1 MRKAFFLLAAAA
13 VVATPASARPP
24 REQSPTPINL
34 FAEIGAGVSD
44 DAAVMAAA
52 AHPLGTLSN
61 PVRVGGPA
69 GERTYLARLRC
80 ADGSAPQVGARAA
93 GGVGAFGS
101 VTAAYALDCGIAAPG
116 KIEVVMDMYHDE
128 HAENR
133 APDGLT
139 IAR

>member
-1 MRKAFFLLAAAA
+1 MRKACFLIAAAA
-13 VVATPASARPP
+13 IAATAASAKPP

-52 AHPLGTLSN
+52 AHPLGTLKN
-61 PVRVGGPA
+61 PVRVGGPK
-69 GERTYLARLRC
+69 GERAYLARLRC
-80 ADGSAPQVGARAA
+80 ADGSAPQVGARASA
-93 GGVGAFGS
+93 GVGAFGS
-101 VTAAYALDCGIAAPG
+101 VTNAYALDCGGAAPG
-116 KIEVVMDMYHDE
+116 KIDVVMDLYHDE

-139 IAR
+139 IAP